1 MRIKWSFLL
10 KIWSQFNLFQFLIQK
25 NRKCLQNQIVISLL
39 TSNTSSLFSCSFHA
53 QSSSATTISVSFW
66 SKISSVTSFAINFVV
81 MLSFAATFQHF
92 LAVLAI
98 ETHFVPTKK
107 NKSWYDLI
115 EMQEIQCFKTGTL
128 WNVKNTK
135 CELLPLPERFFLFG
149 EINLLWTTWTNS
161 WHFDA
166 LWSKT
171 LSPNNCLNEV

>member
-1 MRIKWSFLL
+1 MLFMRIKGSFLL

-98 ETHFVPTKK
+98 ETHFVPTRKIKVDMIWLKCKK
-107 NKSWYDLI
+107 FNVSI
-115 EMQEIQCFKTGTL
+115 QQELYGMLKTQ
-128 WNVKNTK
+128 NVSSY
-135 CELLPLPERFFLFG
+135 LFPRDFF
-149 EINLLWTTWTNS
+149 S
-161 WHFDA
+161 SA
-166 LWSKT
+166 K
-171 LSPNNCLNEV
+171 

>member
-1 MRIKWSFLL
+1 MLFMRIKWSFLL

-25 NRKCLQNQIVISLL
+25 MLTELNCNQLIDFKYFFFIFLLLPCSKLQRHHHIRILL
-39 TSNTSSLFSCSFHA
+39 VQNFFRDKFCNKLRCHALFRCHFPAFSCS
-53 QSSSATTISVSFW
+53 SCNW
-66 SKISSVTSFAINFVV
+66 N
-81 MLSFAATFQHF
+81 TFC
-92 LAVLAI
+92 ANW
-98 ETHFVPTKK
+98 KK
-107 NKSWYDLI
+107 NKGWYDLI
-115 EMQEIQCFKTGTL
+115 EMQEIQCFKTL